1 MFITPIFHVGQ
12 QVQLVNADFCI
23 LLAQNPAI
31 TVPQQDEQYTVRKNY
46 QFPHNVGIT
55 LEGIINVPIPGSKLE
70 PNFAQAR
77 FRAVQELPAEVLAEE
92 VSYADAV

>member
-1 MFITPIFHVGQ
+1 MITPTFYPGQ
-12 QVQLVNADFCI
+12 RVTCINADFCI

-31 TVPQQDEQYTVRKNY
+31 TVPKQDEQYTVRKNF

-70 PNFAQAR
+70 PNFMQSR
-77 FRAVQELPAEVLAEE
+77 FVALQELPAEVLSEE